1 MTDEPRVLLED
12 FEIYEPIEEVD
23 AWTDFKPLEMVT
35 SVDDNEQLEELEKN
49 RLDKEAI
56 IKYYSK

>member
-35 SVDDNEQLEELEKN
+35 SVDDNEPLEVSDYAKDGRDYVIYLV
-49 RLDKEAI
+49 I
-56 IKYYSK
+56 